1 MRPHRQTLVRTALT
15 ASLLVGLLASPT
27 ASAQEAVEEP
37 AGEAVYFSE
46 EPVVT
51 DKPVV
56 SGGTVA
62 FDTTTTPVIAST
74 GDVAPTPLPTLAATL
89 APAPSAQSAP
99 SSAPAKVT
107 ASLVD
112 NRFQP
117 TSLTVAVGSTVTWTN
132 NGNNI
137 HALTSTDGLF
147 DSGALGGGQ
156 SFSFTFDKA
165 GTYRLLCRQH
175 SLNGMAGQLVVQ

>member
-1 MRPHRQTLVRTALT
+1 MRPHRQTLVRTVLT

-37 AGEAVYFSE
+37 AGEAVYSSG

-51 DKPVV
+51 DAPVAV
-56 SGGTVA
+56 EGTVA
-62 FDTTTTPVIAST
+62 FNTTAAPVI
-74 GDVAPTPLPTLAATL
+74 
-89 APAPSAQSAP
+89 APAPSTTAAPSAP
-99 SSAPAKVT
+99 ENVA

-117 TSLTVAVGSTVTWTN
+117 TALTVAVGSTVTWTN

-147 DSGALGGGQ
+147 DSGALAGGQ

-175 SLNGMAGQLVVQ
+175 SLNGMAGQIVVQ